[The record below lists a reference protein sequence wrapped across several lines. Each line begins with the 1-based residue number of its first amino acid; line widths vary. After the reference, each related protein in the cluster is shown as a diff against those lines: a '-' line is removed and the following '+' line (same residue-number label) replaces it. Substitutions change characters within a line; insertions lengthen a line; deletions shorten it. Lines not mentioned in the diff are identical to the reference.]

1 MSCKGNAL
9 AAVAGGSFV
18 AVMCAL
24 LYRRQLASQLS
35 CVREEI
41 KKSLKEKAP
50 TVKSMAGKVV
60 VVTGASSGIGKAI
73 ASAFHKQ
80 GALVAIGARRL
91 ERLEELSKES
101 GDSTRMLPV
110 QTDVTNAKSVN
121 ELVKQAEEHYKKGVD
136 VLVNVAGVMYF
147 TLMKN
152 CKTEEWNRTVDV
164 NCKGV
169 SNNFSGTSL
178 IHLKYS
184 NFFF

>member
-1 MSCKGNAL
+1 MSSKSNAL

-24 LYRRQLASQLS
+24 LYRRQLASQVS
-35 CVREEI
+35 RVRKEI
-41 KKSLKEKAP
+41 QNTYKEKVP
-50 TVKSMAGKVV
+50 TVNSMEGKVV
-60 VVTGASSGIGKAI
+60 VVTGASSGIGKAV

-80 GALVAIGARRL
+80 GALVAIGARRK
-91 ERLEELSKES
+91 ERLEELSKAS
-101 GDSTRMLPV
+101 GDSSRMLPV
-110 QTDVTNAKSVN
+110 QTDVTNANSVN
-121 ELVKQAEEHYKKGVD
+121 ALVKKAEDHYNKGVD

-169 SNNFSGTSL
+169 SNNSAGFL
-178 IHLKYS
+178 FI
-184 NFFF
+184 